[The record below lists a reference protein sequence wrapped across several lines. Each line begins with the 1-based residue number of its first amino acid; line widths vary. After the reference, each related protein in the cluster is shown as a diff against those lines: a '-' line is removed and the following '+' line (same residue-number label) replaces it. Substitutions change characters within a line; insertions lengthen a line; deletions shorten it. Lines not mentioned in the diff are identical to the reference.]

1 MRLDIELTIR
11 PEPELDSRKI
21 FNFKYLI
28 DCSSAGAYDTDT
40 YSGGKKFVIFYHKL
54 LFNTCYEQVFC
65 FAQLLLQIL
74 VNYQSQGQFQNL
86 LVLRIPKLTLE
97 VKFDLNLPDLSKV

>member
-1 MRLDIELTIR
+1 MLTIC
-11 PEPELDSRKI
+11 L
-21 FNFKYLI
+21 
-28 DCSSAGAYDTDT
+28 
-40 YSGGKKFVIFYHKL
+40 YSGGKKFVIFCYDL

-74 VNYQSQGQFQNL
+74 FNYQNQGQFENL

-97 VKFDLNLPDLSKV
+97 NNFDQNLPELSKVEDKV

>member
-1 MRLDIELTIR
+1 MKDLR
-11 PEPELDSRKI
+11 
-21 FNFKYLI
+21 
-28 DCSSAGAYDTDT
+28 
-40 YSGGKKFVIFYHKL
+40 GGKKFVIFCYDL

-74 VNYQSQGQFQNL
+74 FNYQNQGQFENL

-97 VKFDLNLPDLSKV
+97 VNFDQKGVTV

>member
-1 MRLDIELTIR
+1 MKDLR
-11 PEPELDSRKI
+11 
-21 FNFKYLI
+21 
-28 DCSSAGAYDTDT
+28 
-40 YSGGKKFVIFYHKL
+40 GGKKFVIFCYDL

-74 VNYQSQGQFQNL
+74 FNYQNQGQFENL

-97 VKFDLNLPDLSKV
+97 NNFDQNLPELSKVEDKV

>member
-1 MRLDIELTIR
+1 MRSDIELTIR
-11 PEPELDSRKI
+11 PGPELDSRKI

-40 YSGGKKFVIFYHKL
+40 YSGGKKFVIFCYKL
-54 LFNTCYEQVFC
+54 LFSTCCEQTFC

-97 VKFDLNLPDLSKV
+97 VKFDQNLPDLSKV

>member
-1 MRLDIELTIR
+1 MTEIWI
-11 PEPELDSRKI
+11 
-21 FNFKYLI
+21 
-28 DCSSAGAYDTDT
+28 
-40 YSGGKKFVIFYHKL
+40 YSGGKKFVIFCYDL

-74 VNYQSQGQFQNL
+74 FNYQNQGQFENL

-97 VKFDLNLPDLSKV
+97 VKFEQDLAELIKVKDKV